1 MRIVLQSAV
10 LVSLATIAGCGSSG
24 SDSPSTTVSSVSQT
38 SSQGAS
44 QSSASGCQNNSE
56 SVIFD
61 DCFSSKWLPGIWDDA
76 EKVTFIDGEQALPNT
91 AFFEL
96 ESEFNNRGKVIDIEY
111 FQVTGFSSFQLY
123 PSDESSQSDA
133 AFTVRDLSAYAD
145 GYLSF
150 DLRILDYGQSQLG
163 LFASFQCGWPC
174 RSRYYPV
181 ANISG
186 VNDNGIGEYPLQ
198 ITDDAWYSVKIPIA
212 DFTADNLSPTEP
224 DLDLSMVNTI
234 VIAPGW
240 ASETELQGF
249 HMQLD
254 NIRLELP

>member
-10 LVSLATIAGCGSSG
+10 LMSLAVIAGCGS
-24 SDSPSTTVSSVSQT
+24 DSPSPPVSSASQT
-38 SSQGAS
+38 SSQGTS
-44 QSSASGCQNNSE
+44 QSSVGGCQNTSDT
-56 SVIFD
+56 VIFD
-61 DCFSSKWLPGIWDDA
+61 DCFSSKWLPGVWDDTQ
-76 EKVTFIDGEQALPNT
+76 KVTFIDGEQALPNT
-91 AFFEL
+91 VFFERDA
-96 ESEFNNRGKVIDIEY
+96 EFDNRGNVIDIEY
-111 FQVTGFSSFQLY
+111 FQVTGYSSFQLY
-123 PSDESSQSDA
+123 PSDTSTQTDA

-181 ANISG
+181 ANTSG
-186 VNDNGIGEYPLQ
+186 VNNNGIGEYPLQ
-198 ITDDAWYSVKIPIA
+198 ITDDGWYAVKIPIA
-212 DFTADNLSPTEP
+212 DFTADNLSPTDP

-234 VIAPGW
+234 VIAPAW